1 MSPIGPFA
9 AGGDWYKGNL
19 HTHSTASDGAKTP
32 AEVCALYRAAGYDFV
47 AITDHFLARFD
58 WPIVDTS
65 AFRDD
70 DFTTLSGAEVHAPAT
85 RHGDLWHLLAVG
97 LPLDFA
103 PTADAEDGPSL
114 ARRCVDA
121 GAFVAVAHPEWSGL
135 EADDVTSL
143 GDVHAVEV
151 YNHTSAVRTD
161 RGGGGALYDQLL
173 ARGRRPAAIA
183 VDDAHF
189 KEPDWFGGWVM
200 VKAAANTPDALL
212 AALERG
218 HLYASQGPAFTAIEL
233 DGDALTVRTSPCAR
247 VVVLGAGAAN
257 AGIVERGL
265 MTARFDVTRFR
276 TGGWCR
282 VVAVD
287 EAGRRAWSGPI
298 TLA

>member
-1 MSPIGPFA
+1 M
-9 AGGDWYKGNL
+9 
-19 HTHSTASDGAKTP
+19 
-32 AEVCALYRAAGYDFV
+32 
-47 AITDHFLARFD
+47 
-58 WPIVDTS
+58 
-65 AFRDD
+65 
-70 DFTTLSGAEVHAPAT
+70 
-85 RHGDLWHLLAVG
+85 
-97 LPLDFA
+97 
-103 PTADAEDGPSL
+103 
-114 ARRCVDA
+114 ARRCVEA

-135 EADDVTSL
+135 EPDDVTSL

-173 ARGRRPAAIA
+173 ARGHRPAAIA

-212 AALERG
+212 AALKRG
-218 HLYASQGPAFTAIEL
+218 DLYASQGPAFTAIEL

-257 AGIVERGL
+257 AGVAERGL